1 MMDIKLRPIKKEEFN
16 GWINIS
22 INHQAKDQSNV
33 SGKKI
38 SEETEELNKMLP
50 ILLPSG
56 LHTKQHHFYVIDT
69 LDESNIGFIWLGK
82 LQQLDDSSMFL
93 FDIYINDE
101 YRSKGIGRIAMKKLE
116 EIVISLQ
123 CDKVVLN
130 VFKSNYAKNLYES
143 LGYIPIE
150 NHDDSLIMLKE
161 VLRSE

>member
-1 MMDIKLRPIKKEEFN
+1 
-16 GWINIS
+16 
-22 INHQAKDQSNV
+22 
-33 SGKKI
+33 
-38 SEETEELNKMLP
+38 
-50 ILLPSG
+50 
-56 LHTKQHHFYVIDT
+56 IDT

-93 FDIYINDE
+93 FDIYIIDE
-101 YRSKGIGRIAMKKLE
+101 YRSKGIGRIAMEKLE